1 MFFTPVIPRA
11 AQRQTVCCQ
20 QKSGMLDTTLHR
32 HSLDLGCLRAPCCVH
47 LDIPAG
53 SFRAHLGPSVPAWW
67 DCICPVLNR
76 EQLET
81 DDCWGYLLVAWTF
94 CLLTWSLT
102 KQPSSSSGG
111 WFVLS
116 LCIVCCLW
124 KLVFYN
130 SATECPAASVAWLC
144 NRAEISLPWSQ
155 WDWGR
160 QEQPESLVPSVRET
174 DRPGCG
180 SLPWAV
186 LAKHL
191 LMFIDMLRRSP
202 LSFPA
207 HHLLTLGEPAL
218 PCCYLSAES
227 IPAGDPALT
236 VTLAHILL
244 LHYFWTWIFI
254 LSVWTVL
261 HPLEKHLFIF
271 SLLSA
276 DILAVDSRVLNQSS
290 LVRKQ
295 RGCCC
300 QLILDK

>member
-1 MFFTPVIPRA
+1 MFFTPIIPRA

-191 LMFIDMLRRSP
+191 LMFIAQEEPTQFPCPSP
-202 LSFPA
+202 P
-207 HHLLTLGEPAL
+207 HLGWTSTA
-218 PCCYLSAES
+218 
-227 IPAGDPALT
+227 
-236 VTLAHILL
+236 LL
-244 LHYFWTWIFI
+244 LPQCWVYSSWGSGSYCNTC
-254 LSVWTVL
+254 T
-261 HPLEKHLFIF
+261 HPLAPLFLDLDF
-271 SLLSA
+271 YSECL
-276 DILAVDSRVLNQSS
+276 DSPSPS
-290 LVRKQ
+290 GKAPFYFFTT
-295 RGCCC
+295 
-300 QLILDK
+300 